1 MTAVRVLLADDH
13 AIVRNGLS
21 ALLGSLEGITVVAT
35 AANGEEAV
43 REAVLHRPDVVL
55 MDVAMPG
62 AGGVEATRQITARS
76 PQTAVLMLTMFDD
89 DESVLAAIRA
99 GARGYLLK
107 DADQEEL
114 ERAIRSVAAGE
125 AIFGS
130 GVVRRLLGLV
140 AAPAAGQAPQRFPGL
155 TQRERDVLDA
165 IASGLSNSAIA
176 RRLDIA
182 PKTVSNHITN
192 LFLKLQVTSR
202 AEAIVL
208 ARDAGLGGR

>member
-1 MTAVRVLLADDH
+1 MRAVSVLLADDH
-13 AIVRNGLS
+13 AIVRDGLS

-35 AANGEEAV
+35 AATGEEAV
-43 REAVLHRPDVVL
+43 RETVLHRPDVVL

-140 AAPAAGQAPQRFPGL
+140 AAPAAGQTPQRFPGL